1 MTDEHLPELLERAAD
16 RVHVGPA
23 PVTAM
28 VGDAGRVRRRRVLT
42 LSLATAASV
51 AAIAGG
57 TALLSTA
64 GSAPGPHTPAAS
76 TTPSPTPV
84 APASDMR
91 LVGLGHA
98 AIAVPQG
105 WGTSVTRCGVPQKDT
120 VVIDVGAVEACLTK
134 RPWDVESVEITHGE
148 PRFDFTA
155 DETFTVDGVEAQRQE
170 TQCEPDVGDT
180 QVCNGTVYLPSLG
193 VSFRAESSTSAAD
206 VGRILEQIRLVTDQ
220 VGVPGYQTLA
230 VERQGNSGE
239 KYLDALR
246 EAGFTGEV
254 RTKKMPGVA
263 AGYVLGVSPQPGTML
278 DPGAVVTVTVVAEP
292 DGPAEEVRV
301 GVNSSD
307 ASGIDHR
314 ALEDAE
320 IRSGAT
326 IELAVGDRIWAY
338 AAGRRAGTLAG
349 ELDGSSLTVDDWKEG
364 PNYPHSWVAVAPGR
378 TTVTL
383 TVTADGEP
391 VVLGVVTVIVG

>member
-1 MTDEHLPELLERAAD
+1 MTDDHLTELLERATD

-23 PVTAM
+23 PVDAM
-28 VGDAGRVRRRRVLT
+28 VGAADRVRRRRALT
-42 LSLATAASV
+42 LTLASAAAV
-51 AAIAGG
+51 FAVAGG
-57 TALLSTA
+57 TAVLSSS
-64 GSAPGPHTPAAS
+64 GGAPGPQPPAA
-76 TTPSPTPV
+76 SPTPV

-91 LVGLGHA
+91 LVGLRHA
-98 AIAVPQG
+98 AIAVPQS
-105 WGTSVTRCGVPQKDT
+105 WGTNVTRCGVPQQDT
-120 VVIDVGAVEACLTK
+120 VVIDVGATDACLTK
-134 RPWDVESVEITHGE
+134 RPRGVESVEVTHGK

-155 DETFTVDGVEAQRQE
+155 DETLAIDGVEAQRQE
-170 TQCEPDVGDT
+170 TRCEPDVGDT

-206 VGRILEQIRLVTDQ
+206 VGRILEQIRLVPDQ
-220 VGVPGYQTLA
+220 IGVPGYQTLA
-230 VERQGNSGE
+230 VNQQGNSGE

-246 EAGFTGEV
+246 EAGFTAEV

-263 AGYVLGVSPQPGTML
+263 AGYVLEASPQPGTML

-307 ASGIDHR
+307 ASGNDYKS
-314 ALEDAE
+314 LEDAQ
-320 IRSGAT
+320 IRAGAT

-338 AAGRRAGTLAG
+338 ADGSRAGTLAG
-349 ELDGSSLTVDDWKEG
+349 ELNGRSLAVDDWKEG

-378 TTVTL
+378 ATVTL
-383 TVTADGEP
+383 TITADGRP
-391 VVLGVVTVIVG
+391 VVLGTVTVLVG